1 MDEGA
6 MMKLLQAPFLPEE
19 LEWRVGAT
27 SGDKS
32 KGLALAYVTNRAI
45 QNRLDDVF
53 GPFGWRNEYQAW
65 QGKSQLCG
73 ISVYD
78 EEKREWVTKW
88 DGADNTDFESTKG
101 GLSDA
106 MKRAA
111 YQWGIGRYLYKLE
124 AKWVPIKQAGKSC
137 VLAGPPP
144 ALPAWALPEGY
155 KAQPVQATNKP
166 PQKANVNEIL
176 EAAMEP
182 LNPTEYH
189 CAECG
194 TAISEKVRSY
204 SLSKYRRALCMKCQ
218 KNQSHAG

>member
-53 GPFGWRNEYQAW
+53 GPFGWRNEYQLW
-65 QGKSQLCG
+65 QEKSQLCG

-88 DGADNTDFESTKG
+88 DGADNTEFESTKG

-155 KAQPVQATNKP
+155 GKTHKEP
-166 PQKANVNEIL
+166 PKCE
-176 EAAMEP
+176 
-182 LNPTEYH
+182 
-189 CAECG
+189 ECG
-194 TAISEKVRSY
+194 NDIRPT
-204 SLSKYRRALCMKCQ
+204 SKSTVEELIQYGRGHYNAQLCAKCMK
-218 KNQSHAG
+218 KRLKASREESA